1 MVTFLIG
8 VLVGAINGF
17 FCAAIISASPTQIT
31 EEDLQKWDAEQ
42 RAKEEKR
49 KKRRAK
55 HERRKR
61 LDKTTPENFR

>member
-8 VLVGAINGF
+8 VLVGAIIGF
-17 FCAAIISASPTQIT
+17 FCAAVISASPTQIT

>member
-8 VLVGAINGF
+8 VLVCAIIGF

-61 LDKTTPENFR
+61 MGQDIPANDR

>member
-8 VLVGAINGF
+8 VLVGAIIGF

-31 EEDLQKWDAEQ
+31 EEDLQKWDEEQ
-42 RAKEEKR
+42 RAKEE
-49 KKRRAK
+49 KRRAK

-61 LDKTTPENFR
+61 LGQDIPANDR